1 MATRIAYAL
10 ILLVNS
16 IVSWLMLTDWAMKK
30 LSHLTLDYVDISCN
44 GEQCY
49 GYVAVQ
55 RINFALGF
63 FHAILAII
71 LLGVRSSKDG
81 RAPIQNGFWGP
92 KIIAWIGLI
101 VLTFFIP
108 NKFFIVWGNYFALI
122 GACLFLL
129 IGLILLV
136 DLAHNW
142 AEYCQEKIETT
153 ESRVWTALLVGSAF
167 LMYLASLAMTIVM
180 YIFFARGGCS
190 MNQAAITVS
199 HSALLRYFLE
209 IHMSNTIYRPIS
221 CSFSSLQ

>member
-101 VLTFFIP
+101 ILTFFIP
-108 NKFFIVWGNYFALI
+108 NKFFIAWGNYFALI

-153 ESRVWTALLVGSAF
+153 ESRVWTALLIGSAF
-167 LMYLASLAMTIVM
+167 FMYLASLAMTIVM

-190 MNQAAITVS
+190 MNQASITVS
-199 HSALLRYFLE
+199 HSTLLHYFLE
-209 IHMSNTIYRPIS
+209 IHMSNTIYRSIS